1 MTAMTN
7 FSTTAERIGKTPS
20 EKRAVEAMA
29 NALGSVENAIAD
41 GDTHYE
47 GHCFIDDAE
56 QYASEGLDSLDKRTL
71 NHISDERI
79 NELVHEVAL
88 TFDYLE
94 EHDEPTTSPEADND
108 KENIV
113 TTAQASA
120 FIPSSATSMSFEDFV
135 DGMYLFASK
144 YAGEIALD
152 RVATRVESLYN
163 DITFRT
169 MVFEYRQAVLTRD
182 DLRKRMF
189 RLTATG
195 DYVYTADNWDKCV
208 LYASKVSAYEEVL
221 YDMLVWKTTN
231 SLGYWDKDDK
241 WNVVRPGENIKLRGT
256 VKQHS
261 IYNGIKQTTLDRC
274 IVKF

>member
-1 MTAMTN
+1 MTTMTN

-41 GDTHYE
+41 GDTHYD

-79 NELVHEVAL
+79 SELVHEVAL

-94 EHDEPTTSPEADND
+94 EYNEPATSPEANND
-108 KENIV
+108 RENAM
-113 TTAQASA
+113 TTAQTSA
-120 FIPSSATSMSFEDFV
+120 FIPSSATSMSFEDFI

-144 YAGEIALD
+144 WVGEIAID
-152 RVATRVESLYN
+152 RVAIRVESLYN

-169 MVFEYRQAVLTRD
+169 MVFEYRQAVLSRD
-182 DLRKRMF
+182 DHKKRMF
-189 RLTATG
+189 RSTVTG
-195 DYVYTADNWDKCV
+195 DVVYTADDWDNDI
-208 LYASKVSAYEEVL
+208 YSSKVKAYGDVL
-221 YDMLVWKTTN
+221 YDMLVRLPRN
-231 SLGYWDKDDK
+231 AEDERES
-241 WNVVRPGENIKLRGT
+241 IK
-256 VKQHS
+256 
-261 IYNGIKQTTLDRC
+261 
-274 IVKF
+274 KFCK

>member
-1 MTAMTN
+1 MTTMTD
-7 FSTTAERIGKTPS
+7 FSATAERIGKTTS

-56 QYASEGLDSLDKRTL
+56 QYASEGLDSLDKHTL

-79 NELVHEVAL
+79 NELIHEVAL

-94 EHDEPTTSPEADND
+94 EYNESATSPETNN
-108 KENIV
+108 KENTV
-113 TTAQASA
+113 TTAQTSA
-120 FIPSSATSMSFEDFV
+120 FTPSHATSMSFEDFV

-144 YAGEIALD
+144 WKGEIALD
-152 RVATRVESLYN
+152 RVAARVESLYN

-169 MVFEYRQAVLTRD
+169 IVFEYRQAVLARD
-182 DLRKRMF
+182 TLRKRMF

-195 DYVYTADNWDKCV
+195 DYIYTADNWDNSIIFS
-208 LYASKVSAYEEVL
+208 SKVDAYGDVL
-221 YDMLVWKTTN
+221 YDMLVLLPEIAEKER
-231 SLGYWDKDDK
+231 DAI
-241 WNVVRPGENIKLRGT
+241 E
-256 VKQHS
+256 
-261 IYNGIKQTTLDRC
+261 
-274 IVKF
+274 KFCK

>member
-1 MTAMTN
+1 MTTMTN
-7 FSTTAERIGKTPS
+7 FSAIAERIGKTTS

-29 NALGSVENAIAD
+29 NTLGSVENAIAD

-94 EHDEPTTSPEADND
+94 EYNEPATSPEANND
-108 KENIV
+108 KENAM
-113 TTAQASA
+113 TAPQTSV
-120 FIPSSATSMSFEDFV
+120 FVPSSATSMSFEDFI

-144 YAGEIALD
+144 WVGEIAID
-152 RVATRVESLYN
+152 RVAIRVESLYN

-169 MVFEYRQAVLTRD
+169 MVFEYRQAVLSRD
-182 DLRKRMF
+182 DHKKRMF
-189 RLTATG
+189 RSMVTG
-195 DYVYTADNWDKCV
+195 DIVYTADDWDND
-208 LYASKVSAYEEVL
+208 LYASKVSAYDDVL
-221 YDMLVWKTTN
+221 YDMLVRLPKN
-231 SLGYWDKDDK
+231 AEDERESIK
-241 WNVVRPGENIKLRGT
+241 KLR
-256 VKQHS
+256 K
-261 IYNGIKQTTLDRC
+261 
-274 IVKF
+274 

>member
-1 MTAMTN
+1 MTTMTD
-7 FSTTAERIGKTPS
+7 FSTTAERIGKTAS

-94 EHDEPTTSPEADND
+94 EYNEPATSPEANND
-108 KENIV
+108 KENAM
-113 TTAQASA
+113 TTTQTSA
-120 FIPSSATSMSFEDFV
+120 FIPSSAASMSFEDFI

-144 YAGEIALD
+144 WVGEIAVD
-152 RVATRVESLYN
+152 RVAIRVESLYN

-169 MVFEYRQAVLTRD
+169 MVFEYRQAVLSRD
-182 DLRKRMF
+182 DHKKRMF
-189 RLTATG
+189 RSTVTG
-195 DYVYTADNWDKCV
+195 DIVYTADDWDND
-208 LYASKVSAYEEVL
+208 LYSSKVKAYGDVL
-221 YDMLVWKTTN
+221 YDMLVRLPKN
-231 SLGYWDKDDK
+231 AENERKSL
-241 WNVVRPGENIKLRGT
+241 EKLC
-256 VKQHS
+256 K
-261 IYNGIKQTTLDRC
+261 
-274 IVKF
+274 

>member
-1 MTAMTN
+1 MTTMTN
-7 FSTTAERIGKTPS
+7 FSTTAERIGKTAS

-79 NELVHEVAL
+79 NELIHEVAL

-94 EHDEPTTSPEADND
+94 EYNEPTTSPEANND
-108 KENIV
+108 KENAM
-113 TTAQASA
+113 TTAQTSA
-120 FIPSSATSMSFEDFV
+120 FIPSSATSMSFEDFI

-144 YAGEIALD
+144 WVGEIAVD
-152 RVATRVESLYN
+152 RVAIRVESLYN

-169 MVFEYRQAVLTRD
+169 MVFEYRQAVLSRD
-182 DLRKRMF
+182 DHKKRMF
-189 RLTATG
+189 RSMVTG
-195 DYVYTADNWDKCV
+195 DLVYTADDWDND
-208 LYASKVSAYEEVL
+208 LYSFKVKAYGDVL
-221 YDMLVWKTTN
+221 YDMLVRLPKN
-231 SLGYWDKDDK
+231 AEDERESIK
-241 WNVVRPGENIKLRGT
+241 KLR
-256 VKQHS
+256 K
-261 IYNGIKQTTLDRC
+261 
-274 IVKF
+274 

>member
-1 MTAMTN
+1 MTTMTN

-29 NALGSVENAIAD
+29 NALSSVENAIAD

-79 NELVHEVAL
+79 SELVHEVAL

-94 EHDEPTTSPEADND
+94 EYNEPATSPEANND
-108 KENIV
+108 KENAM
-113 TTAQASA
+113 TTAQTSA
-120 FIPSSATSMSFEDFV
+120 FIPSSAASMSFEDFV

-144 YAGEIALD
+144 WVGEIAID
-152 RVATRVESLYN
+152 RVAIRVESLYN

-169 MVFEYRQAVLTRD
+169 MVFEYRQAVLSRD
-182 DLRKRMF
+182 DHKKRMF
-189 RLTATG
+189 RSTVTG
-195 DYVYTADNWDKCV
+195 DVVYTADDWDND
-208 LYASKVSAYEEVL
+208 LYSSKVKAYGDVI
-221 YDMLVWKTTN
+221 YDMLVRLPKN
-231 SLGYWDKDDK
+231 AENERKSL
-241 WNVVRPGENIKLRGT
+241 EKLC
-256 VKQHS
+256 K
-261 IYNGIKQTTLDRC
+261 
-274 IVKF
+274 